1 MSAPV
6 INPSGD
12 QTAHRLLT
20 TDVNLTSPLNTAAP
34 IWTTIQYVEDNDFNP
49 DDAVMA
55 ESGVY
60 GDGGWGNQDK
70 LGATWHAT
78 LTVNHM
84 SVPGNNPPI
93 YDPTHNFLEAL
104 SVAQFGAANRGQ
116 FRFYDWD
123 VNDATGL
130 VTPRGQA
137 YMGFASVSWP
147 GYGSGATT
155 DKRQVAV
162 SLQGKGP
169 LYKIS
174 HPYPLAGAVPNITAK
189 QNSAGGPA
197 TGLLDAGG
205 EIIRVF
211 GDHFTGVTGVTIGG
225 TACKYD
231 IVNDSRIDVVTPAH
245 ASGTAALVVTNGT
258 GASTTGGTV
267 SYV

>member
-20 TDVNLTSPLNTAAP
+20 TDVNLTDPVNSSSP

-55 ESGVY
+55 ESGVF

-93 YDPTHNFLEAL
+93 YDPTHNFLETL
-104 SVAQFGAANRGQ
+104 SVARFGAANRGQ

-137 YMGFASVSWP
+137 YMGFASVKWP
-147 GYGSGATT
+147 GYGGGGTT

-162 SLQGKGP
+162 ELQGKGP

-174 HPYPLAGAVPNITAK
+174 HPYPLAGAVPNITSK
-189 QNSAGGPA
+189 TPS
-197 TGLLDAGG
+197 TGLLAAGG
-205 EIIRVF
+205 QIVKLF
-211 GDHFTGVTGVTIGG
+211 GDHFSTVTGITVGG
-225 TACKYD
+225 TAAVFD
-231 IVNDSRIDVVTPAH
+231 VISDGRIDLVTPAH
-245 ASGTAALVVTNGT
+245 AAGAVALVVTNPT
-258 GASTTGGTV
+258 GPSTTGGTIT
-267 SYV
+267 YV